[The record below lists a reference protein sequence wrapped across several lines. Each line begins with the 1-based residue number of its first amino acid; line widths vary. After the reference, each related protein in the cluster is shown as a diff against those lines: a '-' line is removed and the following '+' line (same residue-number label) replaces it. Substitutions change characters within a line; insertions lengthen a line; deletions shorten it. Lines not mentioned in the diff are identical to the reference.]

1 MSIHTLF
8 HWLPTALR
16 IKTKILQDPD
26 DLTHFSSRIPNPQHL
41 SSSHTDVFFKC
52 LRAFTTP
59 KGTEA
64 LHTLLPLPAL
74 HSTHF
79 PHLPLLSVPSDRNS
93 VFTASGTVFH
103 FPESLSSLTSPPSS
117 LPPTTNFQGTCPALS
132 QHLSQLSFIHLCDS
146 IFPSTCKLHASWS
159 YISFCSSHYS
169 QCLSSWQERSSDIC
183 QMNKECKSRQFLFH
197 KYLFNYIS
205 E

>member
-1 MSIHTLF
+1 MSIHSLF

-64 LHTLLPLPAL
+64 LHMLLPLPAL

-103 FPESLSSLTSPPSS
+103 FPESLSSLTPHQVHFLLLQTFKGPVLLCRSIYHSYLLSICVIPSSPPPVNSMKAGTTS
-117 LPPTTNFQGTCPALS
+117 LFVHHITHSA
-132 QHLSQLSFIHLCDS
+132 
-146 IFPSTCKLHASWS
+146 
-159 YISFCSSHYS
+159 
-169 QCLSSWQERSSDIC
+169 
-183 QMNKECKSRQFLFH
+183 
-197 KYLFNYIS
+197 
-205 E
+205 